1 MSDLH
6 SMRLLSLWLGISLL
20 IQTFEFF
27 RIQKNMI
34 GEGVW
39 VWSELRKE
47 VPQNMPVFNQFLDF
61 IFQEKAHVIHLCARL
76 LGGLCLVAL
85 GSNME
90 LMVFLFLSHV
100 CLLFRFRG
108 AFNGG
113 SDFLS
118 LVVITGLLIA
128 QVCNFFSPV
137 TLGYKAGLW
146 YISLHTISSYFISGW
161 VKLKRREWRDGSALV
176 MFLDGGIYGP
186 LSLKSYFRLKPIAVL
201 CSWGFMVWEGFAPFL
216 LLSSD
221 MAVLYCEIAALFHFL
236 VFWFFG
242 LNRFFWAWC
251 ASFPALIY
259 CAGRLPL

>member
-1 MSDLH
+1 MSDLQ
-6 SMRLLSLWLGISLL
+6 SMRLLSLLLGMSLL

-27 RIQKNMI
+27 RLQKNMVD
-34 GEGVW
+34 EGVW
-39 VWSELRKE
+39 VWSVLRKE
-47 VPQNMPVFNQFLDF
+47 LPQNMPVLNQFFDF
-61 IFQEKAHVIHLCARL
+61 IFQEKVHAIHLWARFLGALFL
-76 LGGLCLVAL
+76 LAL
-85 GSNME
+85 GSNIW

-128 QVCNFFSPV
+128 QVCNFLSPIN
-137 TLGYKAGLW
+137 LGYKAGLW
-146 YISLHTISSYFISGW
+146 YISLHTISSYFISGC

-186 LSLKSYFRLKPIAVL
+186 LRVNSCFRFKPIAIL
-201 CSWGFMVWEGFAPFL
+201 CSWGFILWEGFAPFL

-221 MAVLYCEIAALFHFL
+221 LALFYCYVAAMFHLL

>member
-1 MSDLH
+1 MSDLQ

-128 QVCNFFSPV
+128 QVCNF
-137 TLGYKAGLW
+137 LA
-146 YISLHTISSYFISGW
+146 
-161 VKLKRREWRDGSALV
+161 R
-176 MFLDGGIYGP
+176 
-186 LSLKSYFRLKPIAVL
+186 
-201 CSWGFMVWEGFAPFL
+201 
-216 LLSSD
+216 
-221 MAVLYCEIAALFHFL
+221 
-236 VFWFFG
+236 
-242 LNRFFWAWC
+242 
-251 ASFPALIY
+251 
-259 CAGRLPL
+259 